1 MKLNRKAI
9 LCELNPEYVGIMEQ
23 RIQEIV
29 NEKKVEQI
37 DPSQI
42 DFFEEMT

>member
-1 MKLNRKAI
+1 MKLNRKAV

>member
-9 LCELNPEYVGIMEQ
+9 ICELNQEYVGIMEQ
-23 RIQEIV
+23 RIKEIV
-29 NEKKVEQI
+29 NEKKIEQI

-42 DFFEEMT
+42 DLF